1 VPTRIAQTRFGDS
14 RVVSVV
20 AGCTISM
27 TVTAEGVLYSWGVG
41 ALGHDA
47 MDERVL
53 VPTAFA
59 ATLPTGARVS
69 RTYAVPRG
77 HILATCIGRHARL
90 GARCI
95 YQKMPLE
102 LFEHIVAAGRR
113 VSGAYLHMGEGL
125 LRLLAVLLRTTA

>member
-1 VPTRIAQTRFGDS
+1 MPTRIAQTRFGDS

-53 VPTAFA
+53 VPTAVA
-59 ATLPTGARVS
+59 ATLPPGARVG
-69 RTYAVPRG
+69 RTCVIPPG
-77 HILATCIGRHARL
+77 HILATCMGGHARL

-95 YQKMPLE
+95 YQAMPHE
-102 LFEHIVAAGRR
+102 LFEHIAAAGRR

-125 LRLLAVLLRTTA
+125 LRLLAVRLRTAA